1 MRKFYLLVVVL
12 ALFVVTLTSLN
23 TTVHSVPRNPAAAVQ
38 QHQSS
43 PQADEEKARK
53 EQVRKDFAPGRA
65 LLEQKGV
72 PFEAEALLDPQWRV
86 KLGPVLRQMYEMQV
100 TRKAGRK
107 LKGVQMADT
116 LYLPEKVELT
126 GDTVIIAN
134 KVVFEG
140 TNAVMKGYG
149 TNVYFFPVGESGV
162 LGTTLEAA
170 MRKQTGVQFVNASL
184 SPAARLKRFVP
195 RLLRQGG
202 SITIDTSGDG
212 YAQWLERQQQ
222 RRAELKKSG
231 GVRFV
236 NASLTQEPI
245 NNDGVDKS
253 SDVGP
258 RGADAALAVDGVP
271 DPAPG
276 GANGVCGNA
285 TTVKGKDGT
294 PGNDGGFGHQGG
306 TGGNGPTGGDAGAI
320 NTSINSVYGTYIF
333 SARGGGGGKGGPGG
347 ISTTGGRGATGGS
360 GGPGADCSFNQG
372 GTGSGGDG
380 KDGGRGGLGGDG
392 GDGGPGGPGGNG
404 DNITVSFPRNFRGVI
419 APFTNAGQP
428 GPGGDPS
435 APGFGGTSGLGG
447 AKGDKASNSN
457 CSSCPPATDGVPGTQ
472 PPSFGAGDVG
482 AIGATGP
489 NTATSGTYVPV
500 PGPCIE
506 PEDIGC
512 DRGWVGEPTCRC
524 RTGSPVVVDVFGDG
538 FAMSDVANGVPFD
551 FFGDG
556 SPLSFSWTAVG
567 SDDSWLVLDRNG
579 NGTIDNG
586 LELFG
591 NLTAQP
597 QSADPNG
604 FLALAEFDKPAN
616 GGNGDG
622 EIDTRDSVF
631 SRLRLWQDTN
641 HNGVSEPSELYA
653 PLAFGITGFDLKYKE
668 SKRTDEF
675 GNRFRFRAKVRDAS
689 NTHLGRW
696 AWDVFLNWQ

>member
-1 MRKFYLLVVVL
+1 
-12 ALFVVTLTSLN
+12 
-23 TTVHSVPRNPAAAVQ
+23 
-38 QHQSS
+38 
-43 PQADEEKARK
+43 
-53 EQVRKDFAPGRA
+53 
-65 LLEQKGV
+65 V

-86 KLGPVLRQMYEMQV
+86 KIGPALRQMYEMNV
-100 TRKAGRK
+100 TRKASRK

-126 GDTVIIAN
+126 GDTFIIAN

-140 TNAVMKGYG
+140 TDAVIKGYG

-170 MRKQTGVQFVNASL
+170 MRKQGVQFVNASF
-184 SPAARLKRFVP
+184 SSSARLKRFVP

-202 SITIDTSGDG
+202 SITIDTGGDG
-212 YAQWLERQQQ
+212 YAEWVERHRQG
-222 RRAELKKSG
+222 RAGLKKSG
-231 GVRFV
+231 GARFV
-236 NASLTQEPI
+236 NASLTQTTI
-245 NNDGVDKS
+245 NNDGEDKS
-253 SDVGP
+253 GFVGP
-258 RGADAALAVDGVP
+258 TGASAAPAVDGVP

-276 GANGVCGNA
+276 GANGTCGNA

-294 PGNDGGFGHQGG
+294 VGNDGGEGHKGG
-306 TGGNGPTGGDAGAI
+306 TGGDGPTGGNAGAI
-320 NTSINSVYGTYIF
+320 NTSINSTYGVYTF
-333 SARGGGGGKGGPGG
+333 TSRGGGGGKGGTGG
-347 ISTTGGRGATGGS
+347 ISTNGGRGANGGR
-360 GGPGADCSFNQG
+360 GGNGADCSLNQG

-380 KDGGRGGLGGDG
+380 KDGGHGGLGGDG
-392 GDGGPGGPGGNG
+392 GDGGQGGPGGNG
-404 DNITVSFPRNFRGVI
+404 NNITVSYPRNFNGVI
-419 APFTNAGQP
+419 NHPTNGGAP

-435 APGFGGTSGLGG
+435 SFGFGGTSGFGG
-447 AKGDKASNSN
+447 AKGDKATNFN
-457 CSSCPPATDGVPGTQ
+457 CSSCPAAADGVPGTQ
-472 PPSFGAGDVG
+472 PQSFGAGEVG
-482 AIGATGP
+482 DIGPTGP
-489 NTATSGTYVPV
+489 NTATSGTYFPV

-512 DRGWVGEPTCRC
+512 DRGWIGEPSCRC
-524 RTGSPVVVDVFGDG
+524 RTGSPVVVDVVGNG

-556 SPLSFSWTAVG
+556 SPLSFSWTAAG
-567 SDDSWLVLDRNG
+567 SDDAWLVLDRNG
-579 NGTIDNG
+579 NGIIDNG
-586 LELFG
+586 RELFG

-597 QSADPNG
+597 QSDDPNG

-622 EIDTRDSVF
+622 QIDARDSVF

-653 PLAFGITGFDLKYKE
+653 PSAFGVTGFDLKYKE

-675 GNRFRFRAKVRDAS
+675 GNRFRFRAKVLDAS
-689 NTHLGRW
+689 KAHVGRW